1 MTKGRKNVAIVGV
14 GLIGGSIGLALR
26 RSGFAGEVIG
36 IGRPQSKAKL
46 EQAKQLGAIT
56 SLATDLKK
64 GVANADFVV
73 VCTPVGNIADT
84 VLEAASAA
92 PNHALLTDAGS
103 TKASIVAKVET
114 ALPASGHFVGSHPL
128 AGSEKTG
135 VEFARPDLFEN
146 RVVVVTPTKQ
156 TKPDD
161 IETAGEFWSSLGA
174 KVLSL
179 PPDIHDAALA
189 GTSHLPHLIASALA
203 GVTPP
208 DQLNLTAGG
217 WRDVTRIAAA
227 DPALWT
233 QILLENRVH
242 VLKSL
247 RGFEKTVQAIRSA
260 MEREDAAQLR
270 ALLTEGKQVRDALGD

>member
-1 MTKGRKNVAIVGV
+1 MKDRKSVAIVGV

-26 RSGFAGEVIG
+26 RSGLAGEVIG
-36 IGRPQSKAKL
+36 IGRPQSRAKL
-46 EQAKQLGAIT
+46 EHAKQLGAIT
-56 SLATDLKK
+56 SSAPDLQQ

-73 VCTPVGNIADT
+73 VCTPVSTIADI

-92 PNHALLTDAGS
+92 PPHALLTDAGS
-103 TKASIVAKVET
+103 TKASIVATVEA
-114 ALPASGHFVGSHPL
+114 ALPSSKHFVGSHPL

-135 VEFARPDLFEN
+135 VEFARPDLFDD
-146 RVVVVTPTKQ
+146 RVVVVTPGNQ
-156 TKPDD
+156 TKPEDT
-161 IETAGEFWSSLGA
+161 EAVSEFWSSLGA
-174 KVLSL
+174 SVLRLS
-179 PPDIHDAALA
+179 PDAHDAVLA

-203 GVTPP
+203 GVTPA
-208 DQLNLTAGG
+208 DHLNLTAGG

-247 RGFEKTVQAIRSA
+247 TGFEKTVQAIRSA
-260 MEREDAAQLR
+260 IEREDAAQLR